1 MTWRFLRGKTIDVLE
16 WFYQSIEESYF
27 FPFLFFLSLSFILSF
42 FPLPL
47 ILRRKRREKETM
59 KVLSEKKRSRLRFRA
74 LSIPLMV
81 FRLMNRNNTRFLYG
95 KRSSDVVGD

>member
-1 MTWRFLRGKTIDVLE
+1 
-16 WFYQSIEESYF
+16 
-27 FPFLFFLSLSFILSF
+27 
-42 FPLPL
+42 
-47 ILRRKRREKETM
+47 M